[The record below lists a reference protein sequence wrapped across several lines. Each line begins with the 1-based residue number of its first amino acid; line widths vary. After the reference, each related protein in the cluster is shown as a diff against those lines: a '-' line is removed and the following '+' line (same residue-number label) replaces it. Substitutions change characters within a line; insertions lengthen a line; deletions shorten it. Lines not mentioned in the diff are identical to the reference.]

1 MLEKYRKIALATFAG
16 IFATVIG
23 ILGIQEKPPLI
34 GGESVDVVVSVE
46 QIEEKQDHFKK
57 ALKVV
62 LEHEGYLSNDHFDK
76 GGLTKWGVSL
86 RFLQAEA
93 IDVDGDGDVDRDD
106 ILKLT
111 QTDADKIYFKYFWT
125 KNHYDQI
132 FDEKIAIKLFDIAV
146 NTGSSR
152 AHKILKKAL
161 NDVIYEPIAVDKT
174 LDDETMQIVNLVE
187 PSLLLKALRKEQAQF
202 YLDIIKITPNYKKF
216 AKGWA
221 ARAAW

>member
-1 MLEKYRKIALATFAG
+1 MREKYRKIALLTLAVTSA
-16 IFATVIG
+16 IV
-23 ILGIQEKPPLI
+23 LGCLGAMDKPPLI
-34 GGESVDVVVSVE
+34 GGTDVDVVVQEPV
-46 QIEEKQDHFKK
+46 QQKQDHFDK

-62 LEHEGYLSNDHFDK
+62 LKHEGYLSDDRFDK
-76 GGLTKWGVSL
+76 GGLTKWGISL
-86 RFLQAEA
+86 RFLQAES

-132 FDEKIAIKLFDIAV
+132 LDEKIAIKLFDIAV
-146 NTGSSR
+146 NTGASR

-161 NDVIYEPIAVDKT
+161 NDVIYEPISIDKT

-202 YLDIIKITPNYKKF
+202 YLDIIKITPNYAKF
-216 AKGWA
+216 KNGWLK
-221 ARAAW
+221 RAAW

>member
-62 LEHEGYLSNDHFDK
+62 LEHEGYLSNDRFDK

-111 QTDADKIYFKYFWT
+111 QT